1 MLNVGQI
8 RVTCLACLF
17 TFFWQGQVCGKIVDQ
32 VLASLHA
39 SSGKTGKH
47 LPGLLL
53 ALALIL
59 VTITRMTTLFL
70 PQGYRFAGVHC
81 GLKADPNLLDLT
93 LVVSD
98 MPATVAGTYT
108 QNLVCGAAVVVDH
121 PRTPGTGFKAM
132 VANSRVANDCT
143 GEQGVRDAYE
153 MTALAAHYAGAEP
166 DKALVMSTGVIGVM
180 LPMDKVRA
188 GIADAAKQLASD
200 EESFMRAARGIM
212 TTDTVE
218 KVVSRQLTLPS
229 GETVTLAGFCKGAAM
244 IAPNMRTML
253 AMIMTDAALEPAV
266 AQKLLT
272 DAVEESFNCVSIDG
286 HTSPSDTVLLYANG
300 AAVATPLTGENLAQ
314 FTHVL
319 QELCVELAV
328 KMPAD
333 GEGVSHLITID
344 VQGCATRDDAKKI
357 ARKVAED
364 VLVKTAI
371 AGADPNWGR
380 IISATGNAGVQFDP
394 MEVSLTLNGFEL
406 FRNGE
411 PVPFDKAAVADSIRT
426 NRDTHFLLT
435 FQSGGESIRFWTT
448 DLTTEYVRLNSD
460 YTT

>member
-1 MLNVGQI
+1 
-8 RVTCLACLF
+8 
-17 TFFWQGQVCGKIVDQ
+17 
-32 VLASLHA
+32 
-39 SSGKTGKH
+39 
-47 LPGLLL
+47 
-53 ALALIL
+53 
-59 VTITRMTTLFL
+59 MTKLSI
-70 PQGYRFAGVHC
+70 PKGYRFAGVYC
-81 GLKADPNLLDLT
+81 GLKSDPNLLDLS

-98 MPATVAGTYT
+98 IPATVAGVYT
-108 QNLVCGAAVVVDH
+108 QNIVCGAAVEVDR

-143 GEQGVRDAYE
+143 GEQGVRDALE

-166 DKALVMSTGVIGVM
+166 DKALVMSTGVIGIM

-188 GIADAAKQLASD
+188 GIAEAAKQLSGD
-200 EESFMRAARGIM
+200 DESFMRAARGIM

-218 KVVSRQLTLPS
+218 KVASRQITLQS
-229 GETVTLAGFCKGAAM
+229 GEVVTLAGFCKGAAM

-253 AMIMTDAALEPAV
+253 AMIMTDATLDPAT
-266 AQKLLT
+266 AQKLLNES
-272 DAVEESFNCVSIDG
+272 VEESFNCISVDG

-300 AAVATPLTGENLAQ
+300 AAVATPLTGDDLVD
-314 FTHVL
+314 FGLVL
-319 QELCVELAV
+319 QALCIELAV

-333 GEGVSHLITID
+333 GEGVSHLITVD
-344 VQGCATRDDAKKI
+344 VLGCATREDAKMI

-371 AGADPNWGR
+371 CGADPNWGR
-380 IISATGNAGVQFDP
+380 IVSAVGTAGVPFDP
-394 MEVSLTLNGFEL
+394 QGVSLKLNGFEL

-411 PVPFDKAAVADSIRT
+411 PMPFDKAAVSDSIRN

-435 FQSGGESIRFWTT
+435 FNEGDAAIRFWTT

>member
-1 MLNVGQI
+1 MKQ
-8 RVTCLACLF
+8 
-17 TFFWQGQVCGKIVDQ
+17 
-32 VLASLHA
+32 
-39 SSGKTGKH
+39 
-47 LPGLLL
+47 
-53 ALALIL
+53 
-59 VTITRMTTLFL
+59 LFL
-70 PQGYRFAGVHC
+70 PQDYRFAGVHC
-81 GLKADPNLLDLT
+81 GLKSDSNLLDLS

-98 MPATVAGTYT
+98 TPATVAGVYT
-108 QNLVCGAAVVVDH
+108 QNLVCGAAVEVDR
-121 PRTPGTGFKAM
+121 PRTPGTGFRAM

-153 MTALAAHYAGAEP
+153 MTALAAQCAGAPP

-180 LPMDKVRA
+180 LPMEKIRA
-188 GIADAAKQLASD
+188 GIAEAAKQLASN

-218 KVVSRQLTLPS
+218 KVASRQMTLQN
-229 GETVTLAGFCKGAAM
+229 GETVTIAGFCKGAAM

-253 AMIMTDAALEPAV
+253 AMIMTDVALEPAT
-266 AQKLLT
+266 AQKLLSESV
-272 DAVEESFNCVSIDG
+272 DESFNCISIDG

-300 AAVATPLTGENLAQ
+300 AAVATPPTGSDLPRFANALRDI
-314 FTHVL
+314 
-319 QELCVELAV
+319 CIELAV

-344 VQGCATRDDAKKI
+344 VQGCKTRENAKTI
-357 ARKVAED
+357 ARQVAED

-371 AGADPNWGR
+371 CGADPNWGR
-380 IISATGNAGVQFDP
+380 IISATGNAGVPFDIKG
-394 MEVSLTLNGFEL
+394 VSLKLNGFDL
-406 FRNGE
+406 FQNGE
-411 PVPFDKAAVADSIRT
+411 PLPFDKAAVSNSIRS

-435 FQSGGESIRFWTT
+435 FSEGDAAIRFWTT